1 MLINAVAG
9 GGSGAE
15 ILLAV
20 SVASGAV
27 VTAEKGSLKVTGV
40 AVNGLCTLS
49 IPEAGEWTVSAA
61 LEDMTSDTQTVTVVG
76 NYSSALTFGDS
87 IGQKAV
93 GSSVY
98 LNVNGVRTEF
108 LVVQQGKPNSTYD
121 DSCDG
126 TWLLMNSAYDTRSWG
141 NVSSGWY
148 EDSGIYTFL
157 NGDFLDLLD
166 SAIRGQVK
174 QVKVPYKGKDYAVH
188 SGANG
193 LAVKAFLL
201 SSVEVGFPTSG
212 GYGAA
217 NEGARLSYFPSG
229 TSADAKR
236 VLQPEVSW
244 WTRSLFGSESSRVTY
259 VNSSGAGGY
268 TFNTQETTTHSL
280 RPAIIVPSNL
290 LVTNDGTLRV

>member
-1 MLINAVAG
+1 MLINSVAG
-9 GGSGAE
+9 GGGGAE

-27 VTAEKGSLKVTGV
+27 VTATKGSLTVTGV
-40 AVNGLCTLS
+40 AVDGLCTLS
-49 IPEAGEWTVSAA
+49 IPEAGVWTVSAT
-61 LEDMTSDTQTVTVVG
+61 LENMTSDIQTVTVVG

-87 IGQKAV
+87 VGQKAV

-108 LVVQQGKPNSTYD
+108 LVVQQGKPDSTYD
-121 DSCDG
+121 DSCDD
-126 TWLLMNSAYDTRSWG
+126 TWLLMNSAYDERSWG

-157 NGDFLDLLD
+157 NGDFLASLD

-174 QVKVPYKGKDYAVH
+174 QVKVPYNGKDYTVH
-188 SGANG
+188 SGADG

-201 SSVEVGFPTSG
+201 SSVEVGCSKNTGYGNAKEGAKLSHFTSG
-212 GYGAA
+212 DSA
-217 NEGARLSYFPSG
+217 N
-229 TSADAKR
+229 AKR
-236 VLQPEVSW
+236 AFAALW
-244 WTRSLFGSESSRVTY
+244 WTRSRFSGETNRIVFIRKDGS
-259 VNSSGAGGY
+259 AGY
-268 TFNTQETTTHSL
+268 TFSTSESNTYGL

-290 LVTNDGTLRV
+290 LVTNDGTLRA

>member
-1 MLINAVAG
+1 MLINSVGG

-27 VTAEKGSLKVTGV
+27 VTAAKGSLMVTGV

-49 IPEAGEWTVSAA
+49 IPEAGEWTVSAT

-126 TWLLMNSAYDTRSWG
+126 TWLLMNSAYDKRSWG

-174 QVKVPYKGKDYAVH
+174 QVKVPYMGKDYAVH

-193 LAVKAFLL
+193 LTVKAFLL
-201 SSVEVGFPTSG
+201 SSVEVGFPNSG

-217 NEGARLSYFPSG
+217 NEGARLSHFPSG
-229 TSADAKR
+229 SSVAAKR
-236 VLQPEVSW
+236 VLQPGLSW
-244 WTRSLFGSESSRVTY
+244 WTRSLYGNDVGRVTY
-259 VNSSGAGGY
+259 VGINGEGGY
-268 TFNTQETTTHSL
+268 TYNTAETTTFSL

-290 LVTNDGTLRV
+290 LVTNDGTLRG